1 MKKSLIAL
9 ATLAAVSGTAF
20 AQSSVTLYGV
30 VDMGYNTDK
39 KSTGTTVNAK
49 TAGIGAIQ
57 SGSRLGFKGTE
68 DLGGGLKANFTV
80 EMGID
85 PTEARLDSA
94 TSGLANRQSFIGLEG
109 GFGVVNIG
117 RQYTLIH
124 GVQGAMDPNGNAT
137 AAGWLAGLTN
147 SVRADDMV
155 AYTTPSFSGFTATL
169 GMGLAGSETST
180 AAGATKA
187 GDVTT
192 IAAAYTNGPL
202 TVRAA
207 TETIKKTAL
216 SVTVPGGIAASALSD
231 ALTDR
236 KATSIGASYDL
247 GVAKVSYLNTSAK
260 AGSAADNAKATSNNF
275 GVTVPM
281 GALTLGASLSN
292 GKITDTGTTVG
303 KANGYQLGASYALS
317 KRTNAYAFL
326 GEAKSKPT
334 GNAAANG
341 KHSTMAFG
349 LRHTF

>member
-1 MKKSLIAL
+1 MLAAL

-20 AQSSVTLYGV
+20 AQSTVTLYGV

-49 TAGIGAIQ
+49 TAGLNSIQ

-68 DLGGGLKANFTV
+68 DLGGGLKANFTLEYGV
-80 EMGID
+80 QPD
-85 PTEARLDSA
+85 EAT
-94 TSGLANRQSFIGLEG
+94 TSMANRQSFIGLEG
-109 GFGVVNIG
+109 GFGVLNIG

-147 SVRADDMV
+147 SARFDDMI

-207 TETIKKTAL
+207 TETIKSTAL
-216 SVTVPGGIAASALSD
+216 TIAIPGAVYTAPATGFVFSD

-281 GALTLGASLSN
+281 GAVTLGASLSN
-292 GKITDTGTTVG
+292 GKITDTGTTYG
-303 KANGYQLGASYALS
+303 KATGYQLGASYALS

-326 GEAKSKPT
+326 GEAKTKPT

-341 KHSTMAFG
+341 KHSTMAVG
-349 LRHTF
+349 LRHSF

>member
-1 MKKSLIAL
+1 
-9 ATLAAVSGTAF
+9 
-20 AQSSVTLYGV
+20 
-30 VDMGYNTDK
+30 MGYNTTK
-39 KSTGTTVNAK
+39 LSTGTTVNAK

-94 TSGLANRQSFIGLEG
+94 TAGLANRQSYVGLEG
-109 GFGVVNIG
+109 GFGVLNIG

-147 SVRADDMV
+147 STRFDDMI
-155 AYTTPSFSGFTATL
+155 AYTTPTFSGFNATV
-169 GMGLAGSETST
+169 GMSLAGSETST
-180 AAGATKA
+180 APGATKS

-192 IAAAYTNGPL
+192 VAAAYTNGPL

-207 TETIKKTAL
+207 YEATKKTAL
-216 SVTVPGGIAASALSD
+216 SLTEPGDLAATAFSD
-231 ALTDR
+231 ALADR
-236 KATSIGASYDL
+236 KMTSIGASYDL

-281 GALTLGASLSN
+281 GALTLAASLSN
-292 GKITDTGTTVG
+292 GKITDTGTTFG
-303 KANGYQLGASYALS
+303 KGTGYQLGASYALS

-341 KHSTMAFG
+341 KHSTMAAG

>member
-1 MKKSLIAL
+1 
-9 ATLAAVSGTAF
+9 LAATASF
-20 AQSSVTLYGV
+20 AQSTVTLYGV
-30 VDMGYNTDK
+30 VDMGYNTTK
-39 KSTGTTVNAK
+39 LSTGATVNAK
-49 TAGIGAIQ
+49 NAGLNSIQ
-57 SGSRLGFKGTE
+57 SGSRFGFKGTE
-68 DLGGGLKANFTV
+68 DLGGGLKANFV
-80 EMGID
+80 MEYGVQPD
-85 PTEARLDSA
+85 EAT
-94 TSGLANRQSFIGLEG
+94 TSMANRQSFIGLEG
-109 GFGVVNIG
+109 GFGVLNIG

-147 SVRADDMV
+147 SVRFDDMI
-155 AYTTPSFSGFTATL
+155 AYTTPSISGFTATL

-192 IAAAYTNGPL
+192 VAAAYANGPL

-207 TETIKKTAL
+207 YEVTKKTAL
-216 SVTVPGGIAASALSD
+216 SVTEPGDAAATAFSD
-231 ALTDR
+231 ALADR
-236 KATSIGASYDL
+236 KMTSIGASYDL

-260 AGSAADNAKATSNNF
+260 AGSAADNAKATTNNF

-281 GALTLGASLSN
+281 GAVTLGASLSN
-292 GKITDTGTTVG
+292 GKITDTGTTFG
-303 KANGYQLGASYALS
+303 KATGYQLGASYALS

-341 KHSTMAFG
+341 KHSTMAVG
-349 LRHTF
+349 LRHSF